1 MLKRLRKEFRD
12 MRGAEILTVMGY
24 NIATAALI
32 LLLGTGLAY
41 GWPWSPDMIKQP
53 SIKPQAAPRVSP
65 AESVPIQGKEPSMDR
80 IEAGKKLR
88 NPVEAT
94 AASVANGNRLF
105 NTYCAACHGPEA
117 RGDGPVA
124 KKFIPPPDLTL
135 AVFRQRPDGF
145 IYETIRNGGPLM
157 PSQGEAL
164 LPRERW
170 EVVNYLRSLQ
180 QK

>member
-41 GWPWSPDMIKQP
+41 GWPWSADMIKQP
-53 SIKPQAAPRVSP
+53 SVKPQTAPRVSP

-94 AASVANGNRLF
+94 AASVENGKRLF
-105 NTYCAACHGPEA
+105 NTYCASCHGPEA

-124 KKFIPPPDLTL
+124 KKFIPPPDLRL
-135 AVFRQRPDGF
+135 EVFRQRPDGF

-157 PSQGEAL
+157 PGQGEAL

-170 EVVNYLRSLQ
+170 EIVNYLRTLQ
-180 QK
+180 GK

>member
-1 MLKRLRKEFRD
+1 
-12 MRGAEILTVMGY
+12 MRRAEILTVMGR
-24 NIATAALI
+24 NILTVALI
-32 LLLGTGLAY
+32 LFLEAGLAY
-41 GWPWSPDMIKQP
+41 GWPWSSDMVKQP

-65 AESVPIQGKEPSMDR
+65 TESVPIQGKEPSMDR

-94 AASVANGNRLF
+94 ATSVENGKRLF
-105 NTYCAACHGPEA
+105 NIYCAACHGPEA
-117 RGDGPVA
+117 KGDGPVA
-124 KKFIPPPDLTL
+124 RKFVPPPDLKL
-135 AVFRQRPDGF
+135 ELFRKRPDGF

-170 EVVNYLRSLQ
+170 DVVNYLRSLQ
-180 QK
+180 GN

>member
-1 MLKRLRKEFRD
+1 
-12 MRGAEILTVMGY
+12 MRRAKILTVMGR
-24 NIATAALI
+24 NVLTVALI
-32 LLLGTGLAY
+32 LFLGTGLAY
-41 GWPWSPDMIKQP
+41 GWPWSTDMVRQP
-53 SIKPQAAPRVSP
+53 SVKRQTAPRVSP

-80 IEAGKKLR
+80 IEAGKKLQ

-94 AASVANGNRLF
+94 AASVENGKRLF
-105 NTYCAACHGPEA
+105 NTYCASCHGPEA

-135 AVFRQRPDGF
+135 QVFRQRPDGF

-170 EVVNYLRSLQ
+170 DVVNYLRSLQ
-180 QK
+180 RN